1 MKPQGISLG
10 NIQTKGLKMAKANLD
25 LLYKLHKAQADYLL
39 EYLESGEE
47 VSSGTLAA
55 VNTFLKNNEITVDM
69 VEENSVQ
76 SLTQKFK
83 ELIEDN

>member
-1 MKPQGISLG
+1 
-10 NIQTKGLKMAKANLD
+10 MAKANLD

-69 VEENSVQ
+69 VEENSVM
-76 SLTQKFK
+76 SLTQKFA
-83 ELIEDN
+83 ELVEDK